1 MIIEN
6 KNIDNGY
13 KEPDWQGNGSELLGT
28 IQTVKDKVVSN
39 GFLEIELPYE
49 FNNTFR
55 YPVVI
60 EVKSSGPIIESV
72 AIAFKI
78 DDEMGATK
86 STIEKNIIV
95 PEVLNVFKR
104 DDFINY
110 LADIVE
116 KQSKLAFYLNK
127 KPAKFKKLK
136 FYKLIDKQ
144 KIVFNEFL
152 IIAIEKVLEERKS
165 VKRVI

>member
-1 MIIEN
+1 MIIDSKSVNNTTE
-6 KNIDNGY
+6 
-13 KEPDWQGNGSELLGT
+13 EPNWQGKGSELLST
-28 IQTVKDKVVSN
+28 IQTVKDKVVHS
-39 GFLEIELPYE
+39 GFLEIEIPYE
-49 FNNTFR
+49 FSNTFR

-60 EVKSSGPIIESV
+60 EVKSSGPVIESV

-78 DDEMGATK
+78 GNGMSVTK

-95 PEVLNVFKR
+95 PEVLNAFKR

-127 KPAKFKKLK
+127 KPAKFKNLK
-136 FYKLIDKQ
+136 FHKLVEKQ

-152 IIAIEKVLEERKS
+152 IMAIEKVLEKRKS
-165 VKRVI
+165 AK

>member
-49 FNNTFR
+49 FSNTFR

-78 DDEMGATK
+78 DNGMNATK
-86 STIEKNIIV
+86 SAIEESIIV
-95 PEVLNVFKR
+95 PEVLNAFKR

-110 LADIVE
+110 FADIVE
-116 KQSKLAFYLNK
+116 KQSKLFFYLNK
-127 KPAKFKKLK
+127 KPAKFKNLK
-136 FYKLIDKQ
+136 FHKLAEKQ
-144 KIVFNEFL
+144 KIIFNEFL
-152 IIAIEKVLEERKS
+152 IMAIEKVLEERKS
-165 VKRVI
+165 VR

>member
-1 MIIEN
+1 MIIDSKSVN
-6 KNIDNGY
+6 DTT
-13 KEPDWQGNGSELLGT
+13 KEPDWQGNGSELLGR

-49 FNNTFR
+49 FSNTFR

-60 EVKSSGPIIESV
+60 EVQSSGPVIESF

-95 PEVLNVFKR
+95 PEVLTTLKR

-110 LADIVE
+110 LSDIVE

-127 KPAKFKKLK
+127 KPAKFKNLK
-136 FYKLIDKQ
+136 FHKLAEKQ
-144 KIVFNEFL
+144 KIIFNEFL
-152 IIAIEKVLEERKS
+152 IMAIEKVLEKRKS
-165 VKRVI
+165 VK

>member
-1 MIIEN
+1 MIVEN
-6 KNIDNGY
+6 KNINNGY
-13 KEPDWQGNGSELLGT
+13 RNPDWQGRGSELLST
-28 IQTVKDKVVSN
+28 IQTVKDKVVHS
-39 GFLEIELPYE
+39 GFLEIEIPYE
-49 FNNTFR
+49 FSNTFR

-60 EVKSSGPIIESV
+60 EVKSSGPVIESF

-95 PEVLNVFKR
+95 PEVLNTFKR

-110 LADIVE
+110 LSDIVE

-127 KPAKFKKLK
+127 KPAKFKNLK
-136 FYKLIDKQ
+136 FHKLAEKQ
-144 KIVFNEFL
+144 KIIFNEFL
-152 IIAIEKVLEERKS
+152 IMAIEKVLEKRKS
-165 VKRVI
+165 VK

>member
-49 FNNTFR
+49 FSNTFR

-78 DDEMGATK
+78 DDEMGAAK

>member
-1 MIIEN
+1 MIINN
-6 KNIDNGY
+6 KSVNDTI

-28 IQTVKDKVVSN
+28 IQTVKDKVVSS
-39 GFLEIELPYE
+39 GFLEIELRYE
-49 FNNTFR
+49 FSNTFR

-78 DDEMGATK
+78 DNGMNATK
-86 STIEKNIIV
+86 SAIEESIIV
-95 PEVLNVFKR
+95 PEVLNAFKR

-110 LADIVE
+110 FADIVE

-127 KPAKFKKLK
+127 KPAKFKNLK
-136 FYKLIDKQ
+136 FHKLAEKQ
-144 KIVFNEFL
+144 KIIFNEFL
-152 IIAIEKVLEERKS
+152 IMAIEKVLEERKS
-165 VKRVI
+165 VR